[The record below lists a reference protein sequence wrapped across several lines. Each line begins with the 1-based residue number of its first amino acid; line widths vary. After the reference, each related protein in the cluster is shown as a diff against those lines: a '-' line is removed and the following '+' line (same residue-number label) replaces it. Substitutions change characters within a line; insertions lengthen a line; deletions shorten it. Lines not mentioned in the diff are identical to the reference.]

1 MSHAVRHAARRLAR
15 TAVQTTRG
23 ADPAPGATRHHHL
36 RRPFS
41 HSAPVRESQQ
51 RAPTPSVVPPPTGP
65 GDTKQKAKS
74 AISWPGIAFLAG
86 AAAVGQLYYLGG
98 GSVEDLKAGGG
109 SDAPARKASSP
120 TKKTEPARKTAPEP
134 APEATEED
142 EDVFQA
148 AAELLMQDLDPADTK
163 TETTAAE
170 SKAERKERKRAERR
184 ARKEAPDH
192 ATTSE
197 SSGASGPAGAARAR
211 SLANQGGSDLVKD
224 EEETGAEALTAAA
237 LVTRAFEGAVEV
249 RRIANFKLLAF
260 SLWFPD
266 LWFSSPH
273 ISSPRYLPNTQRK
286 PTRSQENKEWSATY
300 KAMVYQAEEDAKVFK
315 AELSKAIARKDAESR
330 KQTASLAQEH
340 ASAAENAA
348 SQIGALANEIERSER
363 RVAALVSE
371 LERAGADAEAAVET
385 QRTEAEAESARAL
398 EEQAELHRMAI
409 AECLVRERTKRAEV
423 IDEVR
428 LKLDG
433 VKEAYDVNG
442 AALRKSH
449 GAVKMSVAVFALAAK
464 ASAGEPFSTELAGIR
479 TVGEL
484 LGGDDSERALVD
496 AVLASI
502 PEAVAKTGV
511 PTAGDLTN
519 RLDDVRRAAR
529 HLQLVPS
536 TGGGIVTHL
545 VAYLASW
552 LRVSERA
559 GWGTG
564 NDGSS
569 STGGVEAALA
579 AANEKVAA
587 GRLDAAAAALEA
599 GTEGTAAARAVAGW
613 VADVRERQRL
623 EMAVS
628 VLRSHAAAV
637 ASSLA

>member
-1 MSHAVRHAARRLAR
+1 M
-15 TAVQTTRG
+15 QTTRG
-23 ADPAPGATRHHHL
+23 ADPAPGATQHHHL

-51 RAPTPSVVPPPTGP
+51 RAPTPSVAPPPTGP

-74 AISWPGIAFLAG
+74 AISWPGLAFLAG
-86 AAAVGQLYYLGG
+86 AAVVGQLYYLGG

-109 SDAPARKASSP
+109 SDAPARKASSSKP
-120 TKKTEPARKTAPEP
+120 AKKPEPARKTAPEP

-211 SLANQGGSDLVKD
+211 ALANQGGSDLVKD
-224 EEETGAEALTAAA
+224 DEEEGAEALTAAA

-249 RRIANFKLLAF
+249 RPIANFKLLA
-260 SLWFPD
+260 LPLVFPT
-266 LWFSSPH
+266 FGFHSPH
-273 ISSPRYLPNTQRK
+273 IFSPRHSPNTQHK

-330 KQTASLAQEH
+330 KRTASLAQEH

-371 LERAGADAEAAVET
+371 LERVGADAEAAIET
-385 QRTEAEAESARAL
+385 QRAEAEAQSARAL

-464 ASAGEPFSTELAGIR
+464 AAAGEPFSTELAGIR

-552 LRVSERA
+552 LRVSERG

-613 VADVRERQRL
+613 VADARERQRL